1 VPIQQ
6 CLTRLLLQRRQAL
19 VCYVDID
26 NFKPFNDLYGYAK
39 GDEVLLCLAQC
50 LNERVDP
57 RVDFVGHIG
66 GDDFMLVLGGQDG
79 LQRIDQLQHE
89 FLRRSRT
96 FYQREHLESGGF
108 VSANRDGRELLSLSI
123 GIVDVRPEHTDRLD
137 AGRLAALASE
147 AKRQAK
153 QTFGPSVHVL
163 DAGSTSK
170 DAHNPSCAAF
180 SL

>member
-1 VPIQQ
+1 M
-6 CLTRLLLQRRQAL
+6 
-19 VCYVDID
+19 
-26 NFKPFNDLYGYAK
+26 
-39 GDEVLLCLAQC
+39 

-57 RVDFVGHIG
+57 RMDFVGHIG

-89 FLRRSRT
+89 FLRRSKT

-108 VSANRDGRELLSLSI
+108 VSANRDGREQRFALLSLSI

-170 DAHNPSCAAF
+170 DAYNPSCAAF